1 ATLADAE
8 FNETEFP
15 QALATVVKKLD
26 PKKVQSVSVLE
37 LYRRTVAEVEA
48 RFAADKRVPTEHAQL
63 DDNGHGLGTEEPI
76 VEESGEKKPPADG
89 QLAAR
94 TFLSRRDAKK

>member
-1 ATLADAE
+1 M
-8 FNETEFP
+8 
-15 QALATVVKKLD
+15 
-26 PKKVQSVSVLE
+26 SVLE

-63 DDNGHGLGTEEPI
+63 DDNGDGVGTEEPV
-76 VEESGEKKPPADG
+76 VEPIGDKKPTADG

-94 TFLSRRDAKK
+94 TILPFRPAKK